1 MDWKT
6 QLAKVQA
13 NKPVKPEMK
22 PAIYCLW
29 FYKIDNQC
37 GYTRMGLMTNKPAEA
52 QLQLEAI
59 YNKPITG
66 LQRSQ

>member
-13 NKPVKPEMK
+13 NKPTKVKTSG
-22 PAIYCLW
+22 AVYTLW

-37 GYTRMGLMTNKPAEA
+37 GYTQMGLMTDSATEA

-59 YNKPITG
+59 YNKPITA
-66 LQRSQ
+66 LQWRQ